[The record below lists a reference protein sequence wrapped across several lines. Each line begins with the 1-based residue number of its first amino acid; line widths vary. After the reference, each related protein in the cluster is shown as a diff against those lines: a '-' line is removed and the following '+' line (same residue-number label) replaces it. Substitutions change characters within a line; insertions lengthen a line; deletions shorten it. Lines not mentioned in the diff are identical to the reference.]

1 MLRLAFLLVAALPLA
16 APSPGARFLAMAA
29 YDDAHHR
36 VLLYGGAAAGDTIL
50 GDLWALEGRT
60 WTRLSDA
67 GPARIK
73 AAFAYD
79 AGRDR
84 AVLFGGSR
92 GDAQYDETWEWDGR
106 RWAQIR
112 IPGPSA
118 RNHPMAAYDP
128 IAKVTLLFGGA
139 ADGLLS
145 DTWAYDGRSWT
156 LKDTKGPTKCLPHG
170 MFFDQRRGRVVMIT
184 LTQEATRSANAMWEW
199 TGTAWRPVP
208 PTGPST
214 SQASIQALAPF
225 GQAGMVLFD
234 GDDARESR
242 GRTWT
247 FAGGEWTSAWLPG
260 PTPRIGHAMVYDKA
274 GRRTVLIGGSN
285 RRAFFDDAWAWDG
298 SAWQVIQ
305 P

>member
-1 MLRLAFLLVAALPLA
+1 MPFVH
-16 APSPGARFLAMAA
+16 S
-29 YDDAHHR
+29 
-36 VLLYGGAAAGDTIL
+36 TT
-50 GDLWALEGRT
+50 WALEGST
-60 WTRLSDA
+60 WTRLADA

-92 GDAQYDETWEWDGR
+92 GDAQYDETWEWDGH
-106 RWAQIR
+106 RWSQIR

-128 IAKVTLLFGGA
+128 VSKTVVLFGGFH
-139 ADGLLS
+139 DGLLT

-156 LKDTKGPTKCLPHG
+156 LKDTKGPADGLPHG
-170 MFFDQRRGRVVMIT
+170 IFFDERRGRLVMLT
-184 LTQEATRSANAMWEW
+184 LVSGPDRMANPMWEW
-199 TGTAWRPVP
+199 TGSAWQPLSP
-208 PTGPST
+208 AGPAT
-214 SQASIQALAPF
+214 SRSSLQGLAPF
-225 GQAGMVLFD
+225 GRDGIVLFD
-234 GDDARESR
+234 GDDARETH

-247 FAGGEWTSAWLPG
+247 FANGGWTSAWLPG

-274 GRRTVLIGGSN
+274 GRRTLLIGGSN
-285 RRAFFDDAWAWDG
+285 RRDFFGDVWAWDG
-298 SAWQVIQ
+298 SAWQAIQ